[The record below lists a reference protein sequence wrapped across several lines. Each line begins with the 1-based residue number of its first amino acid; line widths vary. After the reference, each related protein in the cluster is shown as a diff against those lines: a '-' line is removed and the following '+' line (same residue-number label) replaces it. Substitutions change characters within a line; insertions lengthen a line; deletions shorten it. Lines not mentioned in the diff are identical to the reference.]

1 MNSKAAVAWVWVRD
15 RGRVMKERVKKEM
28 ELLLWDICLINEDVE
43 AVSRGIVVIK
53 IVMEK

>member
-1 MNSKAAVAWVWVRD
+1 
-15 RGRVMKERVKKEM
+15 MKERVKKEM

-53 IVMEK
+53 IYGEIGFVLQNELS